1 MIFCILYLGIAPSI
15 LIINFFDVLLGGYYT
30 IEQSHSKL
38 RIVVLNSVLWS
49 GGIQRQDGD
58 HSGEEQ
64 WKWLIEVLSKA
75 KKKNERVSDNI
86 FRWTLIILLRFL
98 VTSKIFSCHKHEY
111 PYEGCI
117 IAPLRS
123 GTLAFFLNDTS
134 EA

>member
-1 MIFCILYLGIAPSI
+1 MIFCILYLEIAPSI
-15 LIINFFDVLLGGYYT
+15 LIIKNFFDVLLGGYYT

-86 FRWTLIILLRFL
+86 FRWTLIIFL
-98 VTSKIFSCHKHEY
+98 T
-111 PYEGCI
+111 
-117 IAPLRS
+117 
-123 GTLAFFLNDTS
+123 FFGNF
-134 EA
+134 